1 MKNRH
6 TSDQT
11 KDWQKEIE
19 LVDSS
24 DFHKN
29 KQSELLYFLA
39 RFFRGV
45 RDFFFGSPRAAL
57 KTASFFLTLAAALKV
72 GIIELWLITWGVFL
86 IFDNLGKRQKGTL
99 SAYSIFNPNFEKPI
113 GSFENPYRSLSASS
127 SSKSP
132 AKQEKKVAGT
142 EDVDEADLPV
152 LYFTKAGKFSN
163 KECYCGSLQK
173 YKKCCYPLDLKFGP
187 TNQARTPLQD

>member
-1 MKNRH
+1 MKNRS
-6 TSDQT
+6 TADQT

-19 LVDSS
+19 LVDASE
-24 DFHKN
+24 FHKD
-29 KQSELLYFLA
+29 KQTELLFFGT
-39 RFFRGV
+39 RFV
-45 RDFFFGSPRAAL
+45 RSLRELFFGSPRAAL
-57 KTASFFLTLAAALKV
+57 KTASFFLTMAAALKI

-99 SAYSIFNPNFEKPI
+99 SAYSVFNPNFEKPI
-113 GSFENPYRSLSASS
+113 GSFENPYRTQSASDR
-127 SSKSP
+127 P

-142 EDVDEADLPV
+142 EDVEEADLPV

-187 TNQARTPLQD
+187 KNQARTQPQD